1 MLSNLRNTKTFFKS
15 WLQGGTPM
23 SMLKVIEVLAESDK
37 SWEDAA
43 QYAVDTANKSVRN
56 VKSIYIKHLKADVV
70 NGKIT
75 KYQINGKISF
85 VLE

>member
-1 MLSNLRNTKTFFKS
+1 
-15 WLQGGTPM
+15 M

-43 QYAVDTANKSVRN
+43 QSAVDTANESVRN
-56 VKSIYIKHLKADVV
+56 VRSIYIKNFEAQVDG
-70 NGKIT
+70 GKIK
-75 KYQINGKISF
+75 KYRINAKISF